1 MILQK
6 SLLYADLMKN
16 QNFLII
22 VNVEIMLVEL
32 LLSFVETMMHFFQD
46 S

>member
-16 QNFLII
+16 LNFLII